1 MTLPSGSRLGP
12 YEILAPIGAGGMGE
26 VYKAKDTR
34 LERTVAIKV
43 LPQKLV
49 PSPEARQRFEREA
62 RTISQLS
69 HPHICTLHDVG
80 RDSDVEYLVMEY
92 LEGDTLQA
100 RLVNGPLP
108 LDQTLRYGIEIADAL
123 DRAHRQG
130 IVHRDLKPGNVM
142 LTRGGVKLLDFGLA
156 RDFAAATSDPGSF
169 TGLPTVTPNITQD
182 GTILGTVQYMAPEQ
196 LEGKTSDARTDIFA
210 LGSVLY
216 EMATGK
222 KAFTGSSQASL
233 ISSIMKEEPAAIS
246 ALSPMSPPA
255 LDRIV
260 RTCHSKDPDDRWQ
273 TARDVGLQL
282 QGIRDDRSASSS
294 AGVLPASGRR
304 RWPAL
309 LPWLVAAAGLG
320 LGAFALTRAP
330 RDTGPRLPVLRTY
343 LPPPP
348 NANFHTLG
356 ANVGGVAL
364 SPDGKRLAFGAHE
377 KDGMHRLWV
386 REMDVLEP
394 YAVPGG
400 EEAVFPFWSPDSRS
414 IGFFA
419 RGKLKVVEASPA
431 PPAARELGDVIEPRG
446 GSWGEDGTIVYAPQN
461 YMGLMRVPA
470 AGGTPAPVTELDKP
484 KGETNHR
491 WPFFLPGGQRFL
503 YMGRSPDAS
512 SPIEVRTEVLVAS
525 LDGREKPRVVIP
537 GAIGATRTVYVPPG
551 FLLFRRGQNL
561 MALAF
566 DLDTLQAAGQPMLV
580 AEDVQGFVAT
590 GISIFSATEDL
601 LVYSTRVAEF
611 PSRMVLLDRS
621 GKELSTLMAGGML
634 VNLGLARDGRT
645 VAVARVEEP
654 LPPDLWLSD
663 IGVRREIRLTRDSIP
678 QVAPVFH
685 PDGRRLFFSSIANG
699 PWGIWEMSLP
709 GGKDPKP
716 MLESPMT
723 KTSCD
728 VSPDGRYL
736 MYREYNPGTRG
747 DLKYVA
753 LDGDRTPRA
762 YIATADD
769 ETHAA
774 FSPDGRWVAYVSD
787 DTGRKEV
794 YVAAFPDPARRFRVS
809 AAGGIQPKWSRDG
822 KELYYLQADQMTAA
836 SVTQEGD
843 DLAIGQGQPLFKLF
857 FYTRVNPG
865 FDLIAP
871 YAVTPDGKFVAFV
884 RTSAETTPPLVV
896 VQNWR
901 EGLKKP

>member
-1 MTLPSGSRLGP
+1 
-12 YEILAPIGAGGMGE
+12 MGE
-26 VYKAKDTR
+26 VYKARDTR

-43 LPQKLV
+43 LPEKSI

-62 RTISQLS
+62 KTISQLS
-69 HPHICTLHDVG
+69 HPHICSLHDVG
-80 RDSDVEYLVMEY
+80 REGDVEYLVMEY
-92 LEGDTLQA
+92 LEGDTLAA
-100 RLVNGPLP
+100 RLSGGALP
-108 LDQTLRYGIEIADAL
+108 LEQTLRYGIEIADAL

-156 RDFAAATSDPGSF
+156 RDFSATPNSDGSF
-169 TGLPTVTPNITQD
+169 TALPTATPNITQD
-182 GTILGTVQYMAPEQ
+182 GAILGTVQYMAPEQ
-196 LEGKTSDARTDIFA
+196 LEGKGADARTDIFA

-222 KAFTGSSQASL
+222 KAFTGASQASL
-233 ISSIMKEEPAAIS
+233 ISSIMKEEPAPLSTI
-246 ALSPMSPPA
+246 SPMSPPA
-255 LDRIV
+255 LDRVV
-260 RTCHSKDPDDRWQ
+260 RTCLAKDPDDRWQ

-282 QGIRDDRSASSS
+282 QGIRDDLSRSASPTS
-294 AGVLPASGRR
+294 AALPAPGRR
-304 RWPAL
+304 GMPAW
-309 LPWLVAAAGLG
+309 LPWLVAAAGLAVAA
-320 LGAFALTRAP
+320 LALTRTP
-330 RDTGPRLPVLRTY
+330 RPGVAAFLPVLRTY

-386 REMDVLEP
+386 REMDALEP

-431 PPAARELGDVIEPRG
+431 PPAPRELADVIEPRG
-446 GSWGEDGTIVYAPQN
+446 GTWGEDGTIVYAPQN

-470 AGGTPAPVTELDKP
+470 AGGAPVPAAELDKS
-484 KGETNHR
+484 KGETNQR
-491 WPFFLPGGQRFL
+491 WPFFLPGGKRFL
-503 YMGRSPDAS
+503 YMGRAPDAR
-512 SPIEVRTEVLVAS
+512 SPLEVRTEVLVAS
-525 LDGREKPRVVIP
+525 LDGKEKPRVVIP
-537 GAIGATRTVYVPPG
+537 SAIGATRTVYAPG

-566 DLDTLQAAGQPMLV
+566 DLDTLQANGPPMLV

-590 GISIFSATEDL
+590 GISIFSATRDL

-621 GKELSTLMAGGML
+621 GRELSTLMAGGML
-634 VNLGLARDGRT
+634 INLGLARDGRT

-663 IGVRREIRLTRDSIP
+663 IGVRREIRLTRDSVP

-685 PDGRRLFFSSIANG
+685 PDGRRLFYSSIANG

-716 MLESPMT
+716 LLESPMT

-736 MYREYNPGTRG
+736 MYREYNPGSRG
-747 DLKYVA
+747 DLEYAA
-753 LDGDRTPRA
+753 LDGDPTPRA

-809 AAGGIQPKWSRDG
+809 TAGGIQPKWSPDG
-822 KELYYLQADQMTAA
+822 KELFYLQADQMMAA
-836 SVTQEGD
+836 SVTQQGD
-843 DLAIGQGQPLFKLF
+843 DLAIGQAQPLFKLF
-857 FYTRVNPG
+857 FFTRVNPG

-884 RTSAETTPPLVV
+884 RSSAETTPPLVV